1 MTPALLARTRT
12 QRIVT
17 AATLLVALFAVGAV
31 GALSPSDRPAPLSL
45 EGTGPVRALGPASL
59 SWIDPSANADLADAR
74 KALADGAFAPVG
86 QPHLNLGYTVDPAW
100 LVFRTHNPTPR
111 ALYTRLSTTIPYVP
125 ALDVWT
131 VGESGA
137 PELILSKDRTTPY
150 DDVVYYGFAVVSPE
164 VTLKSGETLTY
175 FIRFQPY
182 GIGILPLSLE
192 TETSLQQQRLVQAI
206 KLSVFYTFA
215 LGTLA
220 AFIIFLMS
228 MPNTGAPYFA
238 ALFLTA
244 LILLAQIDGLWH
256 AFLWPGAPAWNLIA
270 SLPMLLI
277 FCAVSFKA
285 TAFMLRTLVRP
296 WITRALGAMAWLSLS
311 PLFLTPFVAVVWLI
325 PAGSILLVLA
335 LGGIVFATGTWAASL
350 PYRQAVTV
358 IASGVIAAAIAGAT
372 LFTFA
377 GSTDFSA
384 HTHDLVK
391 ALYVFIAATMMG
403 AYATHIWRLNDAFA
417 KGAARELELARQE
430 AERAGELLEA
440 ERRFAR
446 ARDLAQRNMER
457 LASASHD
464 LKQPLASLRLSLDAI
479 GARSGAGGRQSIVR
493 AFDYLERLI
502 EDNLEEGRRDADG
515 DALINDCGDD
525 RATGDGPDRV
535 DFALI
540 LEATRQ
546 MFEEEAVSK
555 GLSFRVVES
564 SLVATAPLLP
574 MMRIVTNL
582 ASNAIKHTR
591 RGGVLIGYRRT
602 PTTVF
607 VDIIDQG
614 PGMSADA
621 IAHYRKRGV
630 KGEASAGDGLGLAIY
645 FELTETHAI
654 PLDVRSIVGRGTQF
668 RIALPRVRSDHP
680 GEERV

>member
-59 SWIDPSANADLADAR
+59 FWIDPSANADLADAR

-86 QPHLNLGYTVDPAW
+86 QPHLDLGYTVDPAW

-131 VGESGA
+131 GGESGA

-150 DDVVYYGFAVVSPE
+150 DDVVYHGFAVVSPE

-175 FIRFQPY
+175 FVRFQPY

-215 LGTLA
+215 LSTLA
-220 AFIIFLMS
+220 AFII
-228 MPNTGAPYFA
+228 
-238 ALFLTA
+238 
-244 LILLAQIDGLWH
+244 
-256 AFLWPGAPAWNLIA
+256 
-270 SLPMLLI
+270 
-277 FCAVSFKA
+277 
-285 TAFMLRTLVRP
+285 
-296 WITRALGAMAWLSLS
+296 
-311 PLFLTPFVAVVWLI
+311 
-325 PAGSILLVLA
+325 LVLA

-350 PYRQAVTV
+350 PYRQAMTV
-358 IASGVIAAAIAGAT
+358 IASGVTAAAIAGAT

-464 LKQPLASLRLSLDAI
+464 LKQPLDSLRLSLDAI
-479 GARSGAGGRQSIVR
+479 GARSGAGGRQTIVR
-493 AFDYLERLI
+493 AFDYLEGLI

-525 RATGDGPDRV
+525 RATGDGPDRL
-535 DFALI
+535 DLALI

-574 MMRIVTNL
+574 VMRIVTNL

-591 RGGVLIGYRRT
+591 RGGVLIGCRRT

-607 VDIIDQG
+607 IDIIDQG

-630 KGEASAGDGLGLAIY
+630 KGEASAGDGLGLAIC
-645 FELTETHAI
+645 FELGETHAI

-668 RIALPRVRSDHP
+668 RIALPRVRSDPP